1 METEESLRGR
11 VFLAAPGKTYG
22 ASLLRVASSFWH
34 TSGKTTVSDLA
45 AEFHRKP
52 ELMSVGVVDEQ
63 GAAVGIISRMG
74 LFGMLGKPF
83 GREVLSKRP
92 ISEIVEDAETFD
104 RHDNLFRVAQ
114 SIRDKIDLSVVS
126 YYLVVGNAGEFAGIF
141 SSKDLL
147 FYLSILSQEDM
158 SMAAAL
164 QERLV
169 HGEDRHAGEGWRYE
183 AFSQSAKG
191 LGGDF
196 HHMTDLG
203 NGKVFIAAGDVSGK
217 GAAASILTA
226 LLWGV
231 LRFYDFSKGLRSLL
245 LQLNEA
251 LIGTF
256 RLEKYL
262 TGFFMIVDVTDG
274 VAEIA
279 DMGHGL
285 NWIYRNGRMGPLKL
299 PVINLPLGIETNLD
313 PKIVKVRLL
322 PGDRVMVNTDGL
334 TEQEDK
340 NETELGT
347 GRMLET
353 ARQAIDAKED
363 LIGAMQ
369 GMLAAHQGSM
379 PQLDD
384 ATCMVFSLGA
394 ECVTPSRNRE
404 T

>member
-1 METEESLRGR
+1 MEKEDTLRGR

-34 TSGKTTVSDLA
+34 TSGRTTVAELA
-45 AEFHRKP
+45 GEFQGKP
-52 ELMSVGVVDEQ
+52 ELMSVGVVD
-63 GAAVGIISRMG
+63 GDGKAMGIVSRMG

-92 ISEIVEDAETFD
+92 IAEIIEQAETFD

-126 YYLVVGNAGEFAGIF
+126 YYLVVGGTGEFAGIF

-147 FYLSILSQEDM
+147 FYLSLLSQEDM
-158 SMAAAL
+158 AMAAAL

-169 HGEDRHAGEGWRYE
+169 RGSERHYGDGWRYE

-196 HHMTDLG
+196 HHMAELG
-203 NGKVFIAAGDVSGK
+203 YGKIFIAVGDVSGK

-231 LRFYDFSKGLRSLL
+231 LRFYDFSKGLRCLL

-262 TGFFMIVDVTDG
+262 TGFFMIADVG
-274 VAEIA
+274 GRVAEIA

-285 NWIYRNGRMGPLKL
+285 AWIYRKGRVSALRL
-299 PVINLPLGIETNLD
+299 PVINLPIGIETDLD

-322 PGDRVMVNTDGL
+322 PGDRIMVNTDGL
-334 TEQEDK
+334 TEQEDR

-347 GRMLET
+347 EKLLDT
-353 ARQAIDAKED
+353 ARLAIENKQD
-363 LIGAMQ
+363 LLTAMQ
-369 GMLAAHQGSM
+369 TMLAEHQGSM

-384 ATCMVFSLGA
+384 ATCMVFSLEA
-394 ECVTPSRNRE
+394 
-404 T
+404 